1 MELKNFF
8 AQDDQGNKLPG
19 ALCYVY
25 QRGTESLVSQLL
37 SATGEILPNPFKA
50 DTSGFLQFAAANGLY
65 DVRLESGARDYRIR
79 VQFNDVAET
88 VMAAESAAS
97 RAETARDTFNL
108 NVGRK
113 TDIAQGLEQT
123 VTGQSF
129 TVLAP
134 NADDYIIE
142 YLNRDGAAIEI
153 KRYPS
158 SENVS
163 RLNAMLGQS
172 KQDETVLIVPDA
184 MGFIGFRVTPD
195 TVETKNVSLSK
206 DGVRFG
212 LQSFEATNRW
222 AYAVADELGYVGFV
236 VPNEGVVSEG
246 EVTTSIK
253 EIIARLNQTA
263 LASSHSM
270 TSAYNAVV
278 ARPIWDYN
286 HFIGYG
292 QSLNEG
298 QEGYP
303 ALSTVT
309 RHGNLMLGN
318 APRPLSQ
325 DKPVFEPVG
334 GAFQLKPLIAVV
346 QELGT
351 GAVMTDAAVAALPIG
366 AQNIGENPLV
376 GMVNFAKL
384 QHNQRWML
392 ANDTSRTFVGSV
404 CGVGGRI
411 IESLSKG
418 ASPELYQRYL
428 GAVNG
433 VHGVAVAESKSYG
446 VVAINFLQGEY
457 NYSLGDGT
465 KAGYKALLSKLHSD
479 MVTDALSISGQTAP
493 PVFITYQ
500 TGGSYSSDVNGL
512 AIAMAQLELSEER
525 DNWVMATPVYPY
537 TDKFGHMDSNGYR
550 WIGKQHAKVWH
561 RVVELGQ
568 DWKPLSPLE
577 IVVEGRDVLIS
588 FHVPCPPLAFGKPYV
603 GLVATDYVKKGFEVL
618 VSGVAVSIV
627 SVEIVADCVV
637 KISLAAE
644 PEGGVVE
651 IRYAGKAAFNGNG
664 CLHDSDNTVADDYY
678 EYKAGSGQYPA
689 ANIPELVG
697 KPYPLQNWCVAFQRP
712 ASN

>member
-1 MELKNFF
+1 MANNT
-8 AQDDQGNKLPG
+8 GNPVGSTAAKD
-19 ALCYVY
+19 
-25 QRGTESLVSQLL
+25 L
-37 SATGEILPNPFKA
+37 SDNAENLDKF
-50 DTSGFLQFAAANGLY
+50 ANGEDYEY
-65 DVRLESGARDYRIR
+65 DDRLGRSRKSLKWIEDAALAIPAIDAALRSEQQAERSEAEADRART
-79 VQFNDVAET
+79 AKSE
-88 VMAAESAAS
+88 
-97 RAETARDTFNL
+97 AETARDAAQLSAGVYIDTVAGLANTASGSYFSVPSPEASEFL
-108 NVGRK
+108 ILYKNVAGM
-113 TDIAQGLEQT
+113 AQ
-123 VTGQSF
+123 
-129 TVLAP
+129 
-134 NADDYIIE
+134 
-142 YLNRDGAAIEI
+142 EI
-153 KRYPS
+153 DRYPNTETVARLS
-158 SENVS
+158 S
-163 RLNAMLGQS
+163 MLGQS
-172 KQDETVLIVPDA
+172 EEVSIFSVVDPEGFAGFDVSPDR
-184 MGFIGFRVTPD
+184 IQ
-195 TVETKNVSLSK
+195 TKNTSLSIN
-206 DGVRFG
+206 GVRFG
-212 LQSFEATNRW
+212 AQSMAQTSD
-222 AYAVADELGYVGFV
+222 YAFALVDELGYVGFV

-263 LASSHSM
+263 LVSSHSM
-270 TSAYNAVV
+270 ASAYNAVV

-303 ALSTVT
+303 AQSKVA
-309 RHGNLMLGN
+309 RHGNLMLGD

-334 GAFQLKPLIAVV
+334 GAFQLKPLVAVV

-351 GAVMTDAAVAALPIG
+351 GAVMTDAAVAALPVG

-384 QHNQRWML
+384 LHNQRWML

-428 GAVNG
+428 GVVNG

-457 NYSLGDGT
+457 NYSMGDGT

-479 MVTDALSISGQTAP
+479 MVGDALSISGQTAP

-512 AIAMAQLELSEER
+512 AIGMAQLELAEER
-525 DNWVMATPVYPY
+525 ENWVMATPVYPY
-537 TDKFGHMDSNGYR
+537 TDKYGHMDSNGYR
-550 WIGKQHAKVWH
+550 WIGKQHAKVWN

-577 IVVEGRDVLIS
+577 IVVEGKDVLIG
-588 FHVPCPPLAFGKPYV
+588 FHVPCPPLVFGKPYV
-603 GLVATDYVKKGFEVL
+603 GLVATDYPKKGFEVL
-618 VSGVAVSIV
+618 VNGTPVSVV

-637 KISLAAE
+637 KISLAVE
-644 PEGGVVE
+644 PESANVE
-651 IRYAGKAAFNGNG
+651 VRYAGKTAYNGNG
-664 CLHDSDNTVADDYY
+664 CLHDSDSTVSDDNY
-678 EYKAGSGQYPA
+678 EYKADSGQYPA
-689 ANIPELVG
+689 ADIPELVG

-712 ASN
+712 ASK

>member
-1 MELKNFF
+1 MANNT
-8 AQDDQGNKLPG
+8 GNPVGSTAAKD
-19 ALCYVY
+19 
-25 QRGTESLVSQLL
+25 L
-37 SATGEILPNPFKA
+37 SDNAENLDKF
-50 DTSGFLQFAAANGLY
+50 ANGEDYEY
-65 DVRLESGARDYRIR
+65 DDRLGRSRKSLKWIEDAALAIPAIDAALRSEQQAERSEAEADRARTA
-79 VQFNDVAET
+79 QSE
-88 VMAAESAAS
+88 
-97 RAETARDTFNL
+97 AETARDAAQLSAGVYVDTVAGLANTASGSYFSVPSPEASEFL
-108 NVGRK
+108 ILYKNVAGM
-113 TDIAQGLEQT
+113 AQ
-123 VTGQSF
+123 
-129 TVLAP
+129 
-134 NADDYIIE
+134 
-142 YLNRDGAAIEI
+142 EI
-153 KRYPS
+153 DRYPNTEKVARLS
-158 SENVS
+158 S
-163 RLNAMLGQS
+163 MLGQS
-172 KQDETVLIVPDA
+172 EEVSIFSVVDPEGFAGFDVSPDR
-184 MGFIGFRVTPD
+184 IQ
-195 TVETKNVSLSK
+195 TKNTSLSIN
-206 DGVRFG
+206 GVRFG
-212 LQSFEATNRW
+212 AQSMAQTSD
-222 AYAVADELGYVGFV
+222 YAFALVDELGYVGFV

-270 TSAYNAVV
+270 ASAYNAVV

-303 ALSTVT
+303 AQSKVA
-309 RHGNLMLGN
+309 RHGNLMLGD

-334 GAFQLKPLIAVV
+334 GVFQLKPLVAVV

-351 GAVMTDAAVAALPIG
+351 GAVMTDAAVAALPVG

-384 QHNQRWML
+384 LHNQRWML

-457 NYSLGDGT
+457 NYSMGDGT

-512 AIAMAQLELSEER
+512 AIGMAQLELAEER
-525 DNWVMATPVYPY
+525 ENWVMATPVYPY
-537 TDKFGHMDSNGYR
+537 TDKYGHMDSNGYR
-550 WIGKQHAKVWH
+550 WIGKQHAKVWN

-577 IVVEGRDVLIS
+577 IVVEGKDVLIG
-588 FHVPCPPLAFGKPYV
+588 FHVPCPPLVFGKPYV
-603 GLVATDYVKKGFEVL
+603 GLVATDYPKKGFEIL
-618 VSGVAVSIV
+618 VDGTPVSVV

-637 KISLAAE
+637 KISLAVE
-644 PEGGVVE
+644 PESANVE
-651 IRYAGKAAFNGNG
+651 VRYAGKTAYNGNG
-664 CLHDSDNTVADDYY
+664 CLHDSDSTVSDDNY
-678 EYKAGSGQYPA
+678 EYKADSGQYPA

-697 KPYPLQNWCVAFQRP
+697 KPYLLQNWCVAFQRP
-712 ASN
+712 ASK